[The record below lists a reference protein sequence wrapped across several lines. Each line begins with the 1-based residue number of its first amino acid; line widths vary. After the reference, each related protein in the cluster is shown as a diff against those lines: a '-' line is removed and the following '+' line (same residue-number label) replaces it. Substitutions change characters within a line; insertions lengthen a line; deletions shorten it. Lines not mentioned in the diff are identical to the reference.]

1 MKFADII
8 GNNDIKI
15 YLNKSIENKNILH
28 SYLFLGN
35 SGIGK
40 LIFAKE
46 FARKI
51 LCFENTKEECTCK
64 SCTCFNGKN
73 HPDFYLI
80 NENGENIKVDTIR
93 NLTEKVIEKPIISNK
108 KVYIINDCEKM
119 TKEAQN
125 CLLKTLEE
133 PPEFVVIILIS
144 SNENLILNTI
154 KSRCMSIKFHNI
166 EDRDLILYA
175 KNKLGYTNISN
186 NFLKSFDGSI
196 GKMIKLKDFK
206 EKYDKIDLLI
216 SDILKKAL
224 IEIMLDGKIRKMI
237 KLKNFKEKYDKI
249 DLLISDILKKDL
261 IEIMLDGKILYD
273 KENIYDIL
281 DYIIVC
287 LYSKKEENE
296 KYLNCIRYVNECEL
310 RLKSNSNFDMSIDNL
325 LFKMWEELNER
336 SNRS

>member
-166 EDRDLILYA
+166 EDRDLMLYA

-196 GKMIKLKDFK
+196 GKMIKLKD
-206 EKYDKIDLLI
+206 
-216 SDILKKAL
+216 
-224 IEIMLDGKIRKMI
+224 
-237 KLKNFKEKYDKI
+237 FKEKYDKI

-310 RLKSNSNFDMSIDNL
+310 RLKSNSNFDMSIDDL